1 MSALKNRHS
10 QQLICSLSGTRGLNI
25 ICVNKGH
32 IFREQSRKNCDGG
45 LKFVNGMVGHCTC
58 TSSVQF
64 IMPFIRFPG
73 LFTRIPSSPDLTLLS
88 LTSECEEF

>member
-45 LKFVNGMVGHCTC
+45 LKFVNGMVGH
-58 TSSVQF
+58 
-64 IMPFIRFPG
+64 
-73 LFTRIPSSPDLTLLS
+73 
-88 LTSECEEF
+88 

>member
-45 LKFVNGMVGHCTC
+45 LKYVNGMVGHFTC
-58 TSSVQF
+58 TSSDQ
-64 IMPFIRFPG
+64 
-73 LFTRIPSSPDLTLLS
+73 PSKRAVHYAVYTLSWS
-88 LTSECEEF
+88 LYSNSIVP